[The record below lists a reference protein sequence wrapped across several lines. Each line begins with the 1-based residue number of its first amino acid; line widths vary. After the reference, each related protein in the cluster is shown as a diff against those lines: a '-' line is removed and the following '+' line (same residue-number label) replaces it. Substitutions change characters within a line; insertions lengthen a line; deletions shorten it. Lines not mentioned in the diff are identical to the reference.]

1 MDPFAAIM
9 LGGVVLLLVAL
20 LLLGRFYPGSG
31 AQQLDWRPT
40 RSPEIEVQNEIDD
53 MDQMREAVNRRRRA
67 RGEAELTEED
77 LRERVAEDHAET
89 LRLRRARASPVV
101 RALMVGGGCRGLAL
115 ARTLVAEGHAVRA
128 VTRSPA
134 RRAEIEA
141 AGCECWIG
149 DPDRIGSLRYAL
161 DNVTV
166 LLWLLGTATGPNVEA
181 LHGSRLRMML
191 DKTTDTTVRA
201 VLYEAAGTVAPA
213 ALEAG
218 AAELALA
225 QTLNEI
231 PGAVLEADPRD
242 VDAWVAGA
250 RAAIEHLLSVD
261 RGSARTRS
269 LTQARSSGSRSSRS
283 PTIRAVAPQMTSSPT
298 T

>member
-1 MDPFAAIM
+1 
-9 LGGVVLLLVAL
+9 
-20 LLLGRFYPGSG
+20 
-31 AQQLDWRPT
+31 
-40 RSPEIEVQNEIDD
+40 
-53 MDQMREAVNRRRRA
+53 
-67 RGEAELTEED
+67 
-77 LRERVAEDHAET
+77 
-89 LRLRRARASPVV
+89 
-101 RALMVGGGCRGLAL
+101 MVGAACRGLAL
-115 ARTLVAEGHAVRA
+115 SSAFVAEANALRA

-161 DNVTV
+161 DNVTL
-166 LLWLLGTATGPNVEA
+166 LLWLLGTATGPKVEA

-191 DKTTDTTVRA
+191 EKTTDTTVRA

-213 ALEAG
+213 MLDAG

-250 RAAIEHLLSVD
+250 RDAIEHLLTVD
-261 RGSARTRS
+261 HGSAR
-269 LTQARSSGSRSSRS
+269 L
-283 PTIRAVAPQMTSSPT
+283 AP
-298 T
+298 

>member
-9 LGGVVLLLVAL
+9 LGGVALLLVAL

-40 RSPEIEVQNEIDD
+40 RSPELEVQNEIDD

-89 LRLRRARASPVV
+89 LRLRASRAPVV

-166 LLWLLGTATGPNVEA
+166 LLWLLGTATGPT
-181 LHGSRLRMML
+181 SRPC
-191 DKTTDTTVRA
+191 T
-201 VLYEAAGTVAPA
+201 
-213 ALEAG
+213 
-218 AAELALA
+218 
-225 QTLNEI
+225 
-231 PGAVLEADPRD
+231 
-242 VDAWVAGA
+242 A
-250 RAAIEHLLSVD
+250 R
-261 RGSARTRS
+261 GC
-269 LTQARSSGSRSSRS
+269 G
-283 PTIRAVAPQMTSSPT
+283 
-298 T
+298 